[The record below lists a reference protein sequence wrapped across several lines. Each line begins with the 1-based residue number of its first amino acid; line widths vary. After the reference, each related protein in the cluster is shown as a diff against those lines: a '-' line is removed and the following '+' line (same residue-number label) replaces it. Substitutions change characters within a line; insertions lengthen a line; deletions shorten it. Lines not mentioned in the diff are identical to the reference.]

1 MYNCEKYHD
10 IIMVL
15 SWLSCYY
22 GNHHDFHGIMGFI
35 FVSMQVVLS
44 FIIKVANVFMYNPH
58 ADLYSGQNPE
68 TSCCEMYPISFVND
82 IISNIFKGKKT
93 HESF

>member
-1 MYNCEKYHD
+1 
-10 IIMVL
+10 
-15 SWLSCYY
+15 
-22 GNHHDFHGIMGFI
+22 
-35 FVSMQVVLS
+35 MQMFLS

-82 IISNIFKGKKT
+82 IISNILKGKKT
-93 HESF
+93 TNLFKDQKLI